1 MAEVLAEI
9 ESGIA
14 VITLNAPDRR
24 NSFTVDMA
32 EEFIAIVHAVDNDPE
47 VGVTI
52 LTGSGRDF
60 CAGGDRD
67 TLQRIG
73 ADPMSEASYHGLRRI
88 YDSFVSFGSLA
99 TPTIA
104 AVHGTAVGAGLNL
117 ALAADL
123 RLVATDARLMS
134 GFARIGIHPGGGHF
148 HLLEQVVS
156 ADTAAAM
163 ALFGEEVRGD
173 DAVRL
178 GLAWQALPESDLL
191 PTARRLAHR
200 LADRPDLARSI
211 VRSWRTESGA
221 LARWAAA
228 VDIERLP
235 QLHSMRHLHAPTDG

>member
-14 VITLNAPDRR
+14 MITLNAPDRR
-24 NSFTVDMA
+24 NSFTVAMA
-32 EEFIAIVHAVDNDPE
+32 EEFIGVVHAINDDPDIA
-47 VGVTI
+47 VTI
-52 LTGSGRDF
+52 VTGAGRDF
-60 CAGGDRD
+60 CAGGDRE

-73 ADPMSEASYHGLRRI
+73 ADPMTDESYHGLRRI
-88 YDSFVSFGSLA
+88 YDAFVSFGSLA

-123 RLVATDARLMS
+123 RLVSTEARLMS

-148 HLLEQVVS
+148 HLLGQVVG

-163 ALFGEEVRGD
+163 ALFGEEVRGAE
-173 DAVRL
+173 AVRL
-178 GLAWQALPESDLL
+178 GLAWRAVPETDLL
-191 PTARRLAHR
+191 PEAQRLAQR
-200 LADRPDLARSI
+200 LADRPELARSV
-211 VRSWRTESGA
+211 VRSWRTQSGS

-235 QLHSMRHLHAPTDG
+235 QLHSMRHLHAPTDR